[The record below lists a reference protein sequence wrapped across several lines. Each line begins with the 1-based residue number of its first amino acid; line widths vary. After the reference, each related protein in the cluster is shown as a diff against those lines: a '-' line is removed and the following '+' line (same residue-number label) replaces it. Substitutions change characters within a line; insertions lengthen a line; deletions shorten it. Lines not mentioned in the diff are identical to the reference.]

1 MEEQVK
7 IRYVIGL
14 SLIALLV
21 LAGCAKTTVTDREQ
35 VVTGKLPRPETIWV
49 YDFAATPADLP
60 IKTSLDKEYFS
71 GSEPQTPE
79 QIAEGRK
86 LGKEIETELVYLIR
100 EMGINAEH
108 AMAGTTQQVNDIV
121 LQGYILSYNEGSEK
135 ERVVLGLGAG
145 NSDLKVAVEGLQMT
159 ANGLRLIGSGSMD
172 AEGNKTPGGAVGLA
186 TLIATHNPAGLIIS
200 TGMKVY
206 DEKSGAGKVEGRA
219 KQTAKEI
226 ADILKKRFEEQGW
239 LK

>member
-14 SLIALLV
+14 SLIAQLV

-86 LGKEIETELVYLIR
+86 LGKEIETELVGLIR
-100 EMGINAEH
+100 EMGMHAEH
-108 AMAGTTQQVNDIV
+108 AMQGTNAAVNDIV
-121 LQGYILSYNEGSEK
+121 IQGYILSYDEGSEK
-135 ERVVLGLGAG
+135 KRIGIGLGSGA
-145 NSDLKVAVEGLQMT
+145 SDLKVAVEGLQMT
-159 ANGLRLIGSGSMD
+159 ASGLRLIGSGSMD

-226 ADILKKRFEEQGW
+226 ADILKKRFDEQGW

>member
-14 SLIALLV
+14 SLIALLT

-86 LGKEIETELVYLIR
+86 LGKAIETELVDLIR

-121 LQGYILSYNEGSEK
+121 IQGYLLSYDEGSEK
-135 ERVVLGLGAG
+135 KRIGIGLGSGA
-145 NSDLKVAVEGLQMT
+145 SDLKVAVEGLQMT

>member
-1 MEEQVK
+1 MK
-7 IRYVIGL
+7 FRCYIGL
-14 SLIALLV
+14 SLITLV
-21 LAGCAKTTVTDREQ
+21 TLAGCAKTTVTDREQ

-49 YDFAATPADLP
+49 YDFAVTPADLP
-60 IKTSLDKEYFS
+60 FKTSLDKEYFS
-71 GSEPQTPE
+71 GNEPQTPG
-79 QIAEGRK
+79 QIAEAKK
-86 LGKEIETELVYLIR
+86 LGIEIETELVYLIR
-100 EMGINAEH
+100 EMGVHAEH
-108 AMAGTTQQVNDIV
+108 AMQGTNPAVNDIV

-159 ANGLRLIGSGSMD
+159 AGGLRLLGSGSTD
-172 AEGNKTPGGAVGLA
+172 AEGNKTPGAAVGLA

-206 DEKSGAGKVEGRA
+206 DEKSGKGEVGGRA

-226 ADILKKRFEEQGW
+226 AEILKKRFTEQGW
-239 LK
+239 VE

>member
-1 MEEQVK
+1 VN
-7 IRYVIGL
+7 IRNYIGL
-14 SLIALLV
+14 SLITLLT
-21 LAGCAKTTVTDREQ
+21 LSGCAKTTVTDREQ
-35 VVTGKLPRPETIWV
+35 VVTGKLPHPETIWV

-71 GSEPQTPE
+71 GSETQSPE
-79 QIAEGRK
+79 QIVEGRK

-100 EMGINAEH
+100 EMGMNAEH
-108 AMAGTTQQVNDIV
+108 AITGTTPQVNDIV
-121 LQGYILSYNEGSEK
+121 FQGYILSYKEGSEK

-159 ANGLRLIGSGSMD
+159 TGGLRLLGSGSTD

-239 LK
+239 L

>member
-14 SLIALLV
+14 SLIALLT

-86 LGKEIETELVYLIR
+86 LGKEIETELVDLIR

-121 LQGYILSYNEGSEK
+121 IQGYLLSYDEGSEK
-135 ERVVLGLGAG
+135 KRIGIGLGSGA
-145 NSDLKVAVEGLQMT
+145 SDLKVAVEGLQMT

>member
-1 MEEQVK
+1 MEGKVN
-7 IRYVIGL
+7 IRCFIGL
-14 SLIALLV
+14 SLIILLT
-21 LAGCAKTTVTDREQ
+21 LAGCAKTKITDREQ
-35 VVTGKLPRPETIWV
+35 VVTGKLPRPGTIWV

-86 LGKEIETELVYLIR
+86 LGNEIETELVELIS
-100 EMGINAEH
+100 ETGMHAEH
-108 AMAGTTQQVNDIV
+108 AMQGTSPAINDIV
-121 LQGYILSYNEGSEK
+121 IQGYILSYDEGSEK
-135 ERVVLGLGAG
+135 KRIGIGLGSG
-145 NSDLKVAVEGLQMT
+145 VSDLKVAVEGLQMT
-159 ANGLRLIGSGSMD
+159 DHGLRLIGSGSTD

-206 DEKSGAGKVEGRA
+206 DEKSGKATVEGRA
-219 KQTAKEI
+219 KQTANEI
-226 ADILKKRFEEQGW
+226 ADQLKKRFQAEGW

>member
-14 SLIALLV
+14 SLIAQLV

-86 LGKEIETELVYLIR
+86 LGKEIETELVDLIR

-121 LQGYILSYNEGSEK
+121 IQGYLLSYDEGSEK
-135 ERVVLGLGAG
+135 KRIGIGLGSGA
-145 NSDLKVAVEGLQMT
+145 SDLKVAVEGLQMT

>member
-1 MEEQVK
+1 MK
-7 IRYVIGL
+7 IRSFIGL
-14 SLIALLV
+14 SLITLLT
-21 LAGCAKTTVTDREQ
+21 LAGCAKTKVTDREQ

-86 LGKEIETELVYLIR
+86 LGKAIETELVYLIR

-108 AMAGTTQQVNDIV
+108 AIAGTTQQVNDIV
-121 LQGYILSYNEGSEK
+121 IQGYILSYDEGSEK
-135 ERVVLGLGAG
+135 KRIGIGLGSGA
-145 NSDLKVAVEGLQMT
+145 SDLKVAVEGLQMT
-159 ANGLRLIGSGSMD
+159 ADGLRLIGSGSMD

>member
-1 MEEQVK
+1 MEKKMK
-7 IRYVIGL
+7 IRYCGIL
-14 SLIALLV
+14 SLVALLV

-60 IKTSLDKEYFS
+60 VKTSLDKEYFS

-86 LGKEIETELVYLIR
+86 LGKAIETELVDLIR
-100 EMGINAEH
+100 EMGISAEH
-108 AMAGTTQQVNDIV
+108 AMAGSTQQVNDIV
-121 LQGYILSYNEGSEK
+121 LQGYILSYDEGSEK
-135 ERVVLGLGAG
+135 KRIGIGLGSGA
-145 NSDLKVAVEGLQMT
+145 SDLKVAVEGLQMT
-159 ANGLRLIGSGSMD
+159 AKGLRLIGSGSMD